1 MVKYTNYL
9 YTYIYVE
16 VIKKMYKGS
25 PDSCKKVIKIVSGLI
40 HHKPCNVHKLRN
52 ILYISYLLTLS
63 NIHLMTYI
71 YPEDA
76 FVLKVFPSTMS

>member
-1 MVKYTNYL
+1 
-9 YTYIYVE
+9 
-16 VIKKMYKGS
+16 MYKGS

-63 NIHLMTYI
+63 NTRCLAGLRPAHCSPTGLVKPIGFETQTL
-71 YPEDA
+71 P
-76 FVLKVFPSTMS
+76 LNPQNG